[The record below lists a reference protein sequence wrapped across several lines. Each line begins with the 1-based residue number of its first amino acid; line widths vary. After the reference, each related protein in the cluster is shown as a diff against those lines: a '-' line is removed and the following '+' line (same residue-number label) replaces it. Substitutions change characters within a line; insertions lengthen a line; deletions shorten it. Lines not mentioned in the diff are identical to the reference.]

1 MGRKRVHPEII
12 ESELGANPFL
22 TGLEIAVTKKINKV
36 INKFG
41 EEDIREFDLEATPYT
56 KLFQVKDAKVQI
68 SELPLRSKELYLYIL
83 HAIKGSKDFIWIDRV
98 EYMKEMNI
106 KALNTFKA
114 SIRDLALGGYVSRHE
129 TITDLL
135 WINPNFFFKGSRI
148 NKYKN
153 KLKYKPIIK

>member
-41 EEDIREFDLEATPYT
+41 DEDIREYELEATPYT
-56 KLFQVKDAKVQI
+56 KLFQVKDAKVQV
-68 SELPLRSKELYLYIL
+68 SDLPLRSKELYLHIL
-83 HAIKGSKDFIWIDRV
+83 HAIKGTKDYIWIDRV
-98 EYMKEMNI
+98 EYMEAMKI

-114 SIRDLALGGYVSRHE
+114 AVRDLALGGYVCRHE
-129 TITDLL
+129 TVPDLL
-135 WINPNFFFKGSRI
+135 WINPHFFFKGSRI
-148 NKYKN
+148 NKFKN
-153 KLKYKPIIK
+153 KLKFKPEK